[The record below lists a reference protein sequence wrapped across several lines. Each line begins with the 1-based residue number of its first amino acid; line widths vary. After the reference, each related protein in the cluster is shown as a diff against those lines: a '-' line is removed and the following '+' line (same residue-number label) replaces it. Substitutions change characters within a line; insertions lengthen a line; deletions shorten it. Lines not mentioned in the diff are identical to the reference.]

1 MAQTYNLTLTEEE
14 VNFIQS
20 SLATAISFN
29 KTAINW
35 SSSPL
40 ANKAADNLRIV
51 SSINTKVQK
60 LSNIINDDAN

>member
-29 KTAINW
+29 KTAVNW
-35 SSSPL
+35 SSPL

-51 SSINTKVQK
+51 SGINTKVQK
-60 LSNIINDDAN
+60 LTNIINDDAN